1 MATFALLLL
10 VGLVGFAR
18 GAAGEPSPA
27 LILAILTH
35 QVVFTHGLLG
45 RASEQYSFQTVFLLV
60 I

>member
-27 LILAILTH
+27 RILAILT
-35 QVVFTHGLLG
+35 QGLF
-45 RASEQYSFQTVFLLV
+45 SHTDC
-60 I
+60 